1 MFWEQPYLTNVA
13 RPAKGCLK
21 SGDEFGLPASDRGA
35 AVTQAQRLFDESQA
49 DRLQLLVV
57 LDRPVM
63 APRDGYQPA
72 AARPYDRGELP
83 RMRHRH
89 LLIALGVK
97 QQQRGGQS
105 TGFGL
110 EPVRFQKDRHRG
122 EVGVEPQR
130 ALLQPAPESIPRCGA
145 DRHHRGGLRPS
156 GREDGQVAAHAGAA
170 QGDRSGPIS
179 DRVAQQRCHCRCVI
193 QGTAVHGALALPVP
207 PLIERHRRQAKRDC
221 RPGEVVVA
229 LLAGI
234 GAVQDHYARAL
245 TVGRLGREPEAVGQ
259 AVGGAGVRREQ
270 RSDGARATTISFG
283 LVTTTAAE
291 LSHVYPL
298 GTRVNARGRLELG
311 GCDAVE
317 LAREFGT
324 PAYIV
329 VEDDLRARARAF
341 VDAVAARHRDFDV
354 LFASKAFPCT
364 AVYRVLAQ
372 EGLACDVASGGELAL
387 ALGAGFDP
395 RRTYMHGNAKSAA
408 ELREALQAEV
418 GHIVVDSLDELERL
432 ERIATEMLPPGQ
444 RQEVL
449 IRVTPDVAGDTHHKI
464 STGQADSKF
473 GFSMQS
479 APQAIER
486 LGRSASLELVGLHA
500 HIGSQLFDL
509 EPFRAAVAALASLG
523 DFPVYNLGGGLGA
536 AYTADQHPPSPERWV
551 DAVVDTCHARLG
563 PDKRLLLE
571 PGRALVA
578 NSTVTLYT
586 VQTVKQNV
594 STWVAVDGGMSDN
607 LRPMLYDAR
616 YEALIADR
624 PLAADGE
631 RCRLAGK
638 HCESGD
644 VLARDV
650 TLPTPAPG
658 DVVVTPV
665 TGAYGYSLA
674 NNYNGVPRPPVVF
687 CRDGEAR
694 VVVRRETYA
703 DLVSRDVE
711 FVAPR

>member
-1 MFWEQPYLTNVA
+1 MW
-13 RPAKGCLK
+13 
-21 SGDEFGLPASDRGA
+21 
-35 AVTQAQRLFDESQA
+35 
-49 DRLQLLVV
+49 
-57 LDRPVM
+57 
-63 APRDGYQPA
+63 
-72 AARPYDRGELP
+72 
-83 RMRHRH
+83 
-89 LLIALGVK
+89 
-97 QQQRGGQS
+97 
-105 TGFGL
+105 
-110 EPVRFQKDRHRG
+110 
-122 EVGVEPQR
+122 
-130 ALLQPAPESIPRCGA
+130 
-145 DRHHRGGLRPS
+145 
-156 GREDGQVAAHAGAA
+156 
-170 QGDRSGPIS
+170 
-179 DRVAQQRCHCRCVI
+179 
-193 QGTAVHGALALPVP
+193 
-207 PLIERHRRQAKRDC
+207 
-221 RPGEVVVA
+221 
-229 LLAGI
+229 
-234 GAVQDHYARAL
+234 
-245 TVGRLGREPEAVGQ
+245 
-259 AVGGAGVRREQ
+259 
-270 RSDGARATTISFG
+270 
-283 LVTTTAAE
+283 LVTATAAE

-341 VDAVAARHRDFDV
+341 VDALAARHRDFDV

-395 RRTYMHGNAKSAA
+395 RRTYMHGNAKSAT
-408 ELREALQAEV
+408 ELREALQAGV
-418 GHIVVDSLDELERL
+418 GHIVVDSFDELERL
-432 ERIATEMLPPGQ
+432 EQIATELLPPPR

-449 IRVTPDVAGDTHHKI
+449 IRITPDVAGDTHHKI

-473 GFSMQS
+473 GFSMGP
-479 APQAIER
+479 ARAAIER
-486 LGRSASLELVGLHA
+486 LRHSRSLELVGLHA
-500 HIGSQLFDL
+500 HIGSQLFEL
-509 EPFRAAVAALASLG
+509 EPFRAAVAAVATLG

-536 AYTADQHPPSPERWV
+536 AYTADQHPPRPERWV
-551 DAVVDTCHARLG
+551 ESIVDTCHAELG

-586 VQTVKQNV
+586 VQTVKHNV

-607 LRPMLYDAR
+607 LRPMLYDSR

-624 PLAADGE
+624 PLARGGE
-631 RCRLAGK
+631 RCHLAGK

-644 VLARDV
+644 VLVRDLA
-650 TLPTPAPG
+650 LPDPVSG

-674 NNYNGVPRPPVVF
+674 NNYNGVPRPPVIF

-711 FVAPR
+711 SVGTR